1 MKKYLLLFSF
11 FLTQILFCQ
20 EYKFDKYYEYENESG
35 SDFFL
40 INSKDTTYSFVG
52 RSYNKEITG
61 YIEDLNKNLCHH
73 YNVQNNNNEIEF
85 EYIKSAIYKKCDL
98 SICEGHFKY
107 YDIAKTRIDSTKS
120 KINIDIYKN
129 AKKKRKTFRLET
141 VVSELDT
148 LFLSRNMFFKF
159 YNFGFQEKFDL
170 SLTHLPV
177 SINFNN
183 LLNGFKK
190 NKKLIK
196 NKNINTILYLKEE
209 AIKFN

>member
-11 FLTQILFCQ
+11 FLTQILFGQ

-35 SDFFL
+35 SEFFL

-61 YIEDLNKNLCHH
+61 YIEDLNKNLRHH
-73 YNVQNNNNEIEF
+73 YNVKNKNSSIEF
-85 EYIKSAIYKKCDL
+85 EYIKSTIYEKCNL
-98 SICEGHFKY
+98 STCEGVFNY
-107 YDIAKTRIDSTKS
+107 FDLVKTRIDSTKS
-120 KINIDIYKN
+120 KINLDIFKN
-129 AKKKRKTFRLET
+129 AKKKKMTFRLEI

-148 LFLSRNMFFKF
+148 LFLSKNMFSKF
-159 YNFGFQEKFDL
+159 YDIGFPDKFDL
-170 SLTHLPV
+170 SLTHLPL
-177 SINFNN
+177 SINFKN
-183 LLNGFKK
+183 LWNGYKM

-196 NKNINTILYLKEE
+196 NKNINTNLYLKEE